1 MAFLIP
7 GFQQQTVAIESE
19 DGKIEIDCQY
29 GGQGPALLL
38 LHGFPQSKA
47 IWHRVAPELQKHFFV
62 VAADLRGYGASSK
75 PHGKT
80 DHSTYSKKAMAKDQ
94 LMVMKNF
101 GHESFFLIGHDR
113 GGRVAHRLAA
123 DYPENVKRL
132 MVLDVS
138 PTLTMNEKTNM
149 EFAKGYWHWFFLIQP
164 EPIPEKLIGADP
176 EFWIKNHMGGRYAG
190 LSIFDPACWSEY
202 LSGVQDPKTLHAM
215 CEDYRASASID
226 LEHDRADLA
235 AKKRIPMPIRVL
247 WGEHGL
253 VNKCFK
259 PLDDWSLVATE
270 VSGQS
275 LDCGHYIPEERP
287 QELVEQALNFF
298 K

>member
-1 MAFLIP
+1 
-7 GFQQQTVAIESE
+7 
-19 DGKIEIDCQY
+19 
-29 GGQGPALLL
+29 
-38 LHGFPQSKA
+38 
-47 IWHRVAPELQKHFFV
+47 
-62 VAADLRGYGASSK
+62 
-75 PHGKT
+75 
-80 DHSTYSKKAMAKDQ
+80 
-94 LMVMKNF
+94 
-101 GHESFFLIGHDR
+101 
-113 GGRVAHRLAA
+113 
-123 DYPENVKRL
+123 
-132 MVLDVS
+132 
-138 PTLTMNEKTNM
+138 
-149 EFAKGYWHWFFLIQP
+149 
-164 EPIPEKLIGADP
+164 
-176 EFWIKNHMGGRYAG
+176 
-190 LSIFDPACWSEY
+190 
-202 LSGVQDPKTLHAM
+202 M

-275 LDCGHYIPEERP
+275 LDCGHNIPEERP